1 MKWLLVLNGGQDFP
15 SAVFLQDDCAEICFV
30 NPKSHQHF
38 TTAICILLSTISK
51 ECQGFQV
58 TRMKKSNKGK
68 DKKKKRRK
76 KEERKRRRTEKQ
88 TVDRIEERKEEWH
101 ERKRTKGKEE
111 RRRE

>member
-1 MKWLLVLNGGQDFP
+1 MKWLLVLNGGQDFL

-51 ECQGFQV
+51 ECQV

-76 KEERKRRRTEKQ
+76 KEERKRRKEKQ

-101 ERKRTKGKEE
+101 ERKITKGKEE